1 MKHTLGGDSPNLQTV
16 LRYPLLHGLSEALP
30 AMDVKHI
37 PQRTPQ
43 SIQLQHAGNT
53 ADIFEAYLRNFYIY
67 SGMFHKVV
75 VTAEHRDSC
84 SYLVGEVSC
93 QIIVLPGEV
102 LIIQLS

>member
-1 MKHTLGGDSPNLQTV
+1 MSSIF
-16 LRYPLLHGLSEALP
+16 RSALLNPFNCNTQE
-30 AMDVKHI
+30 
-37 PQRTPQ
+37 TE
-43 SIQLQHAGNT
+43 SIY
-53 ADIFEAYLRNFYIY
+53 IFEAYLRNFYIY